1 MPPINRDKNTEYVI
15 LIVTDGTKKI
25 LDITTEKNR
34 RNYKFKIMTE
44 LKTKADKRNPVYQE
58 FKNSNVDAIDIEV
71 LDNINGT
78 YLDALKYMDKIATKY
93 NYKTTK
99 AINTSILD
107 MQIELKATKTNE
119 EPVMENEEVTIKHTT
134 PPAPIE
140 EHEAVG
146 EPQTPFCNT
155 FAKSI
160 EEPEEE
166 PVKVEVKAEVKK
178 PKKAVQ
184 KIKLKPVEEQLNE
197 PQTLI
202 EKAINTPLTPKINIH
217 YEADEELE
225 PAEYKVILPS
235 LNKQNNTP
243 TTSGIVKATKKQ
255 ATKPPVVIEIDR
267 DEDEDKEVTPPKP
280 KLTKKQEQQKN
291 KLIEDNT
298 QTINE
303 YDTLKKQKE
312 SLERKMNTLHLAII
326 NNYTTLANTFNYV
339 DGSISDFNFE

>member
-44 LKTKADKRNPVYQE
+44 LRAKADKRNPVYQE

-140 EHEAVG
+140 EHE
-146 EPQTPFCNT
+146 
-155 FAKSI
+155 
-160 EEPEEE
+160 EEHEEE

-197 PQTLI
+197 PHTLI
-202 EKAINTPLTPKINIH
+202 KEAINTPLTPKITIE

-235 LNKQNNTP
+235 LNKQHKTP
-243 TTSGIVKATKKQ
+243 TTSGSVKPTKK
-255 ATKPPVVIEIDR
+255 KDI
-267 DEDEDKEVTPPKP
+267 
-280 KLTKKQEQQKN
+280 
-291 KLIEDNT
+291 
-298 QTINE
+298 
-303 YDTLKKQKE
+303 
-312 SLERKMNTLHLAII
+312 
-326 NNYTTLANTFNYV
+326 
-339 DGSISDFNFE
+339 